1 MAPTSPRP
9 SARANE
15 GSRPSLHH
23 GLGLGPTLVTSL
35 GPRAGTG
42 TWSRPSAH
50 APARAYRLLLPRRDC
65 LPTRLPQRDRPGCNA
80 SPQDRES
87 TPSGSLAGPVTV
99 RDHAR
104 LRPASVSL
112 SRPGHAPPK
121 ASTVYRSRQVGLRAL
136 PDPATSRL
144 DARVAQGPVRSTE
157 QYHSSNR
164 PAKDP
169 SRSVHGLDYMT
180 STSHP
185 RAGAARSS
193 RDAAQGTWCESHTMA
208 PAVCM

>member
-9 SARANE
+9 SARADK
-15 GSRPSLHH
+15 GSRPPLHH

-112 SRPGHAPPK
+112 SRPGHAPERRRPFTGHGRSASGPCLTRPPADSTHGWHK
-121 ASTVYRSRQVGLRAL
+121 ARCARQSNTIRPTVLRR
-136 PDPATSRL
+136 TI
-144 DARVAQGPVRSTE
+144 
-157 QYHSSNR
+157 
-164 PAKDP
+164 
-169 SRSVHGLDYMT
+169 
-180 STSHP
+180 
-185 RAGAARSS
+185 AGACT
-193 RDAAQGTWCESHTMA
+193 DWTT
-208 PAVCM
+208 

>member
-9 SARANE
+9 SARADK
-15 GSRPSLHH
+15 GSRPPLHH

-112 SRPGHAPPK
+112 SRPGHAPQRRRPFTGHGRSASGPCLTRPPADSTHGWHK
-121 ASTVYRSRQVGLRAL
+121 ARCARQSIPIVQL
-136 PDPATSRL
+136 SWE
-144 DARVAQGPVRSTE
+144 GP
-157 QYHSSNR
+157 NR
-164 PAKDP
+164 I
-169 SRSVHGLDYMT
+169 VHGLDYMT